1 MKESKQY
8 RLNEVVFRQGDESV
22 FMYRVLRGKV
32 GLFLDYGSSDEVKL
46 AELLENQIFG
56 EMGLLDHVPRS
67 ATAVVLEEETELEA
81 FTEEDASGF
90 FEQNPE
96 SGMLL
101 LMQMCSR
108 GSFLQ
113 VPRPLV
119 PRGGMSMSVIRFAT
133 RWMRKPLGI
142 RKTTSCWQESRNTR
156 RLTESGPQTAE
167 TAGEM

>member
-1 MKESKQY
+1 MNDEI
-8 RLNEVVFRQGDESV
+8 VFRQGDES
-22 FMYRVLRGKV
+22 FCMYRVLRGKV

-67 ATAVVLEEETELEA
+67 ATAVVLEEETELET

-108 GSFLQ
+108 LRS
-113 VPRPLV
+113 
-119 PRGGMSMSVIRFAT
+119 T
-133 RWMRKPLGI
+133 
-142 RKTTSCWQESRNTR
+142 TR
-156 RLTESGPQTAE
+156 RYVDVCHTVRDALDAE
-167 TAGEM
+167 TFGYQKNDELLERIAKYAAVDRERTANG

>member
-8 RLNEVVFRQGDESV
+8 RLNEIVFRQGDES
-22 FMYRVLRGKV
+22 FCMYRVLRGKV

-108 GSFLQ
+108 LRS
-113 VPRPLV
+113 
-119 PRGGMSMSVIRFAT
+119 T
-133 RWMRKPLGI
+133 
-142 RKTTSCWQESRNTR
+142 TR
-156 RLTESGPQTAE
+156 RYVDVCHTVRDALDAE
-167 TAGEM
+167 TFGYQKNDELLARIAKYAAVDRERTANG

>member
-8 RLNEVVFRQGDESV
+8 RLNEIVFRQGDESV

-56 EMGLLDHVPRS
+56 EMGLLDRVPRS

-108 GSFLQ
+108 LRS
-113 VPRPLV
+113 
-119 PRGGMSMSVIRFAT
+119 T
-133 RWMRKPLGI
+133 
-142 RKTTSCWQESRNTR
+142 TR
-156 RLTESGPQTAE
+156 RYVDVCHTVRDALDAE
-167 TAGEM
+167 TFGYQKNDELLARIAKYAAVDRERTANG

>member
-8 RLNEVVFRQGDESV
+8 RLNEIVFRQGDESV

-56 EMGLLDHVPRS
+56 EMGLLDRVPRS
-67 ATAVVLEEETELEA
+67 ATAVVLEEETELET
-81 FTEEDASGF
+81 FTEEDVSGF

-108 GSFLQ
+108 LRS
-113 VPRPLV
+113 
-119 PRGGMSMSVIRFAT
+119 T
-133 RWMRKPLGI
+133 
-142 RKTTSCWQESRNTR
+142 TR
-156 RLTESGPQTAE
+156 RYVDVCHTVRDALDAETFGYQKNDELLARIAKYAAVDREQTAN
-167 TAGEM
+167 G

>member
-8 RLNEVVFRQGDESV
+8 RLNEIVFRQGDES
-22 FMYRVLRGKV
+22 FCMYRVLRGKV

-67 ATAVVLEEETELEA
+67 ATAVVLEEETELET

-108 GSFLQ
+108 LRS
-113 VPRPLV
+113 
-119 PRGGMSMSVIRFAT
+119 T
-133 RWMRKPLGI
+133 
-142 RKTTSCWQESRNTR
+142 TR
-156 RLTESGPQTAE
+156 RYVDVCHTVRDALDAE
-167 TAGEM
+167 TFGYQKNDELLERIAKYAAVDRERTANG

>member
-1 MKESKQY
+1 
-8 RLNEVVFRQGDESV
+8 
-22 FMYRVLRGKV
+22 MYRVLRGKV

-67 ATAVVLEEETELEA
+67 ATAVVLEEETELET

-108 GSFLQ
+108 LRS
-113 VPRPLV
+113 
-119 PRGGMSMSVIRFAT
+119 T
-133 RWMRKPLGI
+133 
-142 RKTTSCWQESRNTR
+142 TR
-156 RLTESGPQTAE
+156 RYVDVCHTVRDALDAESFGYQKNDELLARI
-167 TAGEM
+167 AKYAAADRQKAAKG

>member
-8 RLNEVVFRQGDESV
+8 RLNEIVFRQGDESV

-67 ATAVVLEEETELEA
+67 ATAVVLEEETELET

-108 GSFLQ
+108 LRS
-113 VPRPLV
+113 
-119 PRGGMSMSVIRFAT
+119 T
-133 RWMRKPLGI
+133 
-142 RKTTSCWQESRNTR
+142 TR
-156 RLTESGPQTAE
+156 RYVDVCHTVRDALDAE
-167 TAGEM
+167 TFGYQKNDELLARIAKYAAVDRERTANG

>member
-8 RLNEVVFRQGDESV
+8 RLNEIVFRQGDES
-22 FMYRVLRGKV
+22 FCMYRVLRGKV

-67 ATAVVLEEETELEA
+67 ATAVVLEEETELET

-108 GSFLQ
+108 LRS
-113 VPRPLV
+113 
-119 PRGGMSMSVIRFAT
+119 T
-133 RWMRKPLGI
+133 
-142 RKTTSCWQESRNTR
+142 TR
-156 RLTESGPQTAE
+156 RYVDVCHTVRDALDAE
-167 TAGEM
+167 TFGYQKNDELLARIAKYAAVDRERTANG

>member
-1 MKESKQY
+1 MQMNGKGKGFTLKESKQY
-8 RLNEVVFRQGDESV
+8 RLNEIVFRQGDESV

-67 ATAVVLEEETELEA
+67 ATAVVLEEETELET
-81 FTEEDASGF
+81 FTEEDVSGF

-108 GSFLQ
+108 LRS
-113 VPRPLV
+113 
-119 PRGGMSMSVIRFAT
+119 T
-133 RWMRKPLGI
+133 
-142 RKTTSCWQESRNTR
+142 TR
-156 RLTESGPQTAE
+156 RYVDVCHTVRDALDAE
-167 TAGEM
+167 TFGYQKNDELLARIAKYAAVDRERTANG

>member
-8 RLNEVVFRQGDESV
+8 RLNEIVFRQGDES
-22 FMYRVLRGKV
+22 FCMYRVLRGKV

-67 ATAVVLEEETELEA
+67 ATAVVLEEETELET

-101 LMQMCSR
+101 LMQMCS
-108 GSFLQ
+108 
-113 VPRPLV
+113 
-119 PRGGMSMSVIRFAT
+119 
-133 RWMRKPLGI
+133 
-142 RKTTSCWQESRNTR
+142 
-156 RLTESGPQTAE
+156 
-167 TAGEM
+167 

>member
-8 RLNEVVFRQGDESV
+8 RLNEIVFRQGDESA
-22 FMYRVLRGKV
+22 FMYRVLHGKV

-67 ATAVVLEEETELEA
+67 ATAVVLEEETELET

-108 GSFLQ
+108 LRS
-113 VPRPLV
+113 
-119 PRGGMSMSVIRFAT
+119 T
-133 RWMRKPLGI
+133 
-142 RKTTSCWQESRNTR
+142 TR
-156 RLTESGPQTAE
+156 R
-167 TAGEM
+167 

>member
-8 RLNEVVFRQGDESV
+8 RLNEIVFRQGDES
-22 FMYRVLRGKV
+22 FCMYRVLRGKV

-67 ATAVVLEEETELEA
+67 ATAVVLEEETELET

-101 LMQMCSR
+101 MMQMCSR
-108 GSFLQ
+108 LRS
-113 VPRPLV
+113 
-119 PRGGMSMSVIRFAT
+119 T
-133 RWMRKPLGI
+133 
-142 RKTTSCWQESRNTR
+142 TR
-156 RLTESGPQTAE
+156 RYVDVCHTVRDALDAE
-167 TAGEM
+167 TFGYQKNDELLERIAKYAAVDRERTANG

>member
-8 RLNEVVFRQGDESV
+8 RLNEIVFRQGDESV

-67 ATAVVLEEETELEA
+67 ATAVVLEEETELET
-81 FTEEDASGF
+81 FTEEDVSGF

-108 GSFLQ
+108 LRS
-113 VPRPLV
+113 
-119 PRGGMSMSVIRFAT
+119 T
-133 RWMRKPLGI
+133 
-142 RKTTSCWQESRNTR
+142 TR
-156 RLTESGPQTAE
+156 RYVDVCHTVRDALDAE
-167 TAGEM
+167 TFGYQKNDELLARIAKYAAVDRERTANG

>member
-22 FMYRVLRGKV
+22 FMYRVLHGKV

-67 ATAVVLEEETELEA
+67 ATAVVLEEETELET

-108 GSFLQ
+108 LRS
-113 VPRPLV
+113 
-119 PRGGMSMSVIRFAT
+119 T
-133 RWMRKPLGI
+133 
-142 RKTTSCWQESRNTR
+142 TR
-156 RLTESGPQTAE
+156 RYVDVCHTVRDALDAETFGYQKNDELLARIAKYAAVDREQTAN
-167 TAGEM
+167 G

>member
-8 RLNEVVFRQGDESV
+8 RLNEIVFRQGDESV

-56 EMGLLDHVPRS
+56 EMGLLDRVPRS
-67 ATAVVLEEETELEA
+67 ATAVVLEEETELET

-108 GSFLQ
+108 LRS
-113 VPRPLV
+113 
-119 PRGGMSMSVIRFAT
+119 T
-133 RWMRKPLGI
+133 
-142 RKTTSCWQESRNTR
+142 TR
-156 RLTESGPQTAE
+156 RYVDVCHTVRDALDAETFGYQKNDELLARIAKYAAVDREQTAN
-167 TAGEM
+167 G

>member
-8 RLNEVVFRQGDESV
+8 RLNEIVFRQGDPGES
-22 FMYRVLRGKV
+22 MYDIFSGRVGIYA
-32 GLFLDYGSSDEVKL
+32 GYDTANEKL
-46 AELLENQIFG
+46 ITELKAGDFFG

-67 ATAVVLEEETELEA
+67 ATAVVLEEETELET

-108 GSFLQ
+108 LRS
-113 VPRPLV
+113 
-119 PRGGMSMSVIRFAT
+119 T
-133 RWMRKPLGI
+133 
-142 RKTTSCWQESRNTR
+142 TR
-156 RLTESGPQTAE
+156 RYVDVCHTVRDALDAE
-167 TAGEM
+167 TFGYQKNDELLARIAKYAAVDRERTANG